1 MMKKSLE
8 KREGKRLPRREM
20 SETKCTHKKLDRS
33 HDVMMTKEFLRHRT
47 CVEWWFIHG
56 GDLGGQRCFFITC
69 FRKEQYKGLVVKCRV
84 THVVIQKFPCFEKAF
99 YWSRV
104 KTLFR
109 TAEQPR
115 GGGARMSLFLPSSTF
130 FIFGLVFV
138 HSFFF

>member
-99 YWSRV
+99 YWSRHFFAQRSS
-104 KTLFR
+104 LG
-109 TAEQPR
+109 A
-115 GGGARMSLFLPSSTF
+115 GARACHFFFRLRHFLFLD
-130 FIFGLVFV
+130 
-138 HSFFF
+138 